1 MRNAARATPLSFGA
15 SDRGPRDNNED
26 ELYFDDERGIYF
38 VVDGMGG
45 HAAGEHAARI
55 AKQRLI
61 GRLERPV
68 GTVEQRIREAIALA
82 NNAVFEA
89 AASRAD
95 WQGMACVMTVAVVA
109 DGRVTVG
116 HVGDSRLYL
125 ADRHGLEK
133 VTRDHSPVGQQEDA
147 GETHRSRG
155 DAASAA
161 E

>member
-1 MRNAARATPLSFGA
+1 MREAAGLQTLSFGA
-15 SDRGPRDNNED
+15 SDRGPRENNED
-26 ELYFDDERGIYF
+26 ELHFDDERGIYF

-61 GRLERPV
+61 GRLERPI

-82 NNAVFEA
+82 NNAVHDA
-89 AASRAD
+89 AAGRAD
-95 WQGMACVMTVAVVA
+95 WHGMACVMTVAVVA

-125 ADRHGLEK
+125 ITADGLEK
-133 VTRDHSPVGQQEDA
+133 VTREHSPVGQREDA
-147 GETHRSRG
+147 GEITE
-155 DAASAA
+155 A
-161 E
+161 EAMRHPRRK